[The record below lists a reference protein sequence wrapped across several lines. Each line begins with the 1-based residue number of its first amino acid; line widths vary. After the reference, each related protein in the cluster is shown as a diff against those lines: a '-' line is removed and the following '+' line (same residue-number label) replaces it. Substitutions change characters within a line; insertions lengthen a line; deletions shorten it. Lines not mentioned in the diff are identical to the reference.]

1 MPESHDAR
9 RPLTWLVALICVA
22 LALIF
27 WWWLSLERAPQASGS
42 SPPVAVGRAD
52 VIERDLSA
60 TLNAVGDVEATDS
73 IEIASLVTERITGL
87 NFDSGDRVQ
96 QGDLLIQLDDRAEQQ
111 GLRAARVIVEQE
123 QREFDRLQPL
133 VRQGSIA
140 TQQADE
146 QRNRLESARI
156 ELARLTAALEDRTI
170 TAPVTGVMGLS
181 NLSVGEQISADT
193 PLVTLDSIDR
203 VQVDFSLPERELR
216 RINRGMRVTA
226 RSVAWPDRV
235 FHGEITTIDPRL
247 DRDTRTVMVRARF
260 DNPDLALRPGM
271 LLDIALQLPEQRR
284 LIVPE
289 TAIMGER
296 DRQWVYVV
304 VQREDGYRAH
314 RVAVRVVERA
324 PGWAAVHA
332 TNKDSPLRPGAS
344 VAVSGLR
351 DISED
356 RDLVL
361 DEDAARDTG
370 ALFQQAPSEQLPPE
384 QARGDDRVMPSET
397 TAP

>member
-1 MPESHDAR
+1 MSESHDAR
-9 RPLTWLVALICVA
+9 RPLIWLVALILVA
-22 LALIF
+22 LALAF
-27 WWWLSLERAPQASGS
+27 WWWLSRDRAPEDSGPT
-42 SPPVAVGRAD
+42 PPVAVGRAE
-52 VIERDLSA
+52 VIERDIATTLS
-60 TLNAVGDVEATDS
+60 AVGDVEATDA

-87 NFDSGDRVQ
+87 NFDSGERVN

-123 QREFDRLQPL
+123 QREYERLQPL

-140 TQQADE
+140 TQQADA

-170 TAPVTGVMGLS
+170 TAPVSGVMGLS

-193 PLVTLDSIDR
+193 SLVTLDSIDR
-203 VQVDFSLPERELR
+203 VRVDFSLPERELN
-216 RINRGMRVTA
+216 RIDQGMTVTA
-226 RSVAWPDRV
+226 RSVAWPDRT
-235 FHGEITTIDPRL
+235 FHGEVITLDPRL

-271 LLDIALQLPEQRR
+271 LLDIALRLPSQRR

-289 TAIMGER
+289 TAVMGER
-296 DRQWVYVV
+296 DSQWVYVV
-304 VQREDGYRAH
+304 TGEQDHYRAH

-324 PGWAAVHA
+324 PGWAAIETVEDN
-332 TNKDSPLRPGAS
+332 TRLRPGES

-351 DISED
+351 DIGEG
-356 RDLVL
+356 RDLVI
-361 DEDAARDTG
+361 DEAAARDTRG
-370 ALFQQAPSEQLPPE
+370 LFEQAP
-384 QARGDDRVMPSET
+384 DET
-397 TAP
+397 HAMTPQSTAP

>member
-9 RPLTWLVALICVA
+9 RPLIWLVALIPIA

-27 WWWLSLERAPQASGS
+27 WWWLSRERAPEEASAPS
-42 SPPVAVGRAD
+42 PVAVGLAE
-52 VIERDLSA
+52 VIERPLSA
-60 TLNAVGDVEATDS
+60 TLGAVGDVEATDS

-87 NFDSGDRVQ
+87 HFDSGDRVNKGEQ
-96 QGDLLIQLDDRAEQQ
+96 LIQLDDRAEQQ

-123 QREFDRLQPL
+123 QREYDRLQPL

-170 TAPVTGVMGLS
+170 TAPVAGVMGLS
-181 NLSVGEQISADT
+181 HLSVGEQISADT

-203 VQVDFSLPERELR
+203 VQVDFSLPEREL
-216 RINRGMRVTA
+216 NRVAEGMTVTA
-226 RSVAWPDRV
+226 HSVAWPDRV
-235 FHGEITTIDPRL
+235 FRGRVTTIDPRL

-260 DNPDLALRPGM
+260 DNPDMALRPGM
-271 LLDIALQLPEQRR
+271 LLDIALLLPEQRR

-304 VQREDGYRAH
+304 TSSAQNHRPH
-314 RVAVRVVERA
+314 RVDINVRERG
-324 PGWAAVHA
+324 PGWAAIEA
-332 TNKDSPLRPGAS
+332 NGDRGPLQKGAS
-344 VAVSGLR
+344 VAISGLR
-351 DISED
+351 DIGED

-361 DEDAARDTG
+361 DEAAARDTR
-370 ALFQQAPSEQLPPE
+370 ALFKPAPADER
-384 QARGDDRVMPSET
+384 AVTSET
-397 TAP
+397 PTP